1 MQKRSKRLCLA
12 LAVLLSVSM
21 VLVALV
27 PAVEAASYKKGS
39 SGAVVTQIQTK
50 LKSWGYYTGTVDGIY
65 GSGTER
71 AVRAFQQK
79 NGLTVDGKAG
89 DQTLAAMGLS
99 AGGGNSSN
107 SGGSGGASS
116 SQVDLL
122 ARLISAEAR
131 GGGSRT
137 PARWPS
143 APSFSTASSTRR
155 FRIRSPASSIR
166 AARSRASR
174 MGSSISRS
182 RRAPTAPRAMHSMA
196 SIPPAARSI
205 ISIRPRPPAR
215 GSGRGRSSRS
225 SGSTGSAPKCPETA
239 QNRGCGSASPLHIAG
254 RKNNV
259 KKFKKSIDKWQQ
271 EVLYYQT
278 REGLCVTNERSFR
291 KKVEKSS

>member
-21 VLVALV
+21 VLVALA

-89 DQTLAAMGLS
+89 DRTLAAMGLS

-131 GGGSRT
+131 GEPYSGQVAVGAVVLNRIKH
-137 PARWPS
+137 
-143 APSFSTASSTRR
+143 PSFPNTLSGVIYQSGAFTCITDGQFNQPVAES
-155 FRIRSPASSIR
+155 AYR
-166 AARSRASR
+166 AARDALNGVDPSGGAIYYFNPSTATSSWIWSR
-174 MGSSISRS
+174 
-182 RRAPTAPRAMHSMA
+182 
-196 SIPPAARSI
+196 
-205 ISIRPRPPAR
+205 
-215 GSGRGRSSRS
+215 
-225 SGSTGSAPKCPETA
+225 
-239 QNRGCGSASPLHIAG
+239 PLITVIGKH
-254 RKNNV
+254 R
-259 KKFKKSIDKWQQ
+259 FCS
-271 EVLYYQT
+271 
-278 REGLCVTNERSFR
+278 
-291 KKVEKSS
+291 

>member
-21 VLVALV
+21 VLVALA

-50 LKSWGYYTGTVDGIY
+50 LKSWGYYAGTVDGIY

-79 NGLTVDGKAG
+79 NGLTADGKAG

-99 AGGGNSSN
+99 AGGGNSGN

-122 ARLISAEAR
+122 ARLISA
-131 GGGSRT
+131 
-137 PARWPS
+137 
-143 APSFSTASSTRR
+143 SSTRR
-155 FRIRSPASSIR
+155 SRIRSPASSIR

-182 RRAPTAPRAMHSMA
+182 RRAPTAPRAMHSMG

-205 ISIRPRPPAR
+205 ISIRLRPPAR

-225 SGSTGSAPKCPETA
+225 SGNTGSAPECPETA

-254 RKNNV
+254 QKNNV

-278 REGLCVTNERSFR
+278 REGLCVTNERNFR